1 MKHFYATLVLTCTL
15 TTAPAANANPWE
27 AQMDLLAAGAAAS
40 VVLHHACTGI
50 TSDAVQKAAQRL
62 RDVAL
67 TMADPEG
74 AYLYATKSFEL
85 KIKALWQSSSGACLN
100 MQRLQEIA
108 SSTGFILPR

>member
-1 MKHFYATLVLTCTL
+1 MKHIYASLVLAGAL
-15 TTAPAANANPWE
+15 TTAPAAMANPWE

-62 RDVAL
+62 RDVAM

-74 AYLYATKSFEL
+74 AYLYAAQAFEL
-85 KIKALWQSSSGACLN
+85 KIKAMWQSTSGSCNA
-100 MQRLQEIA
+100 MGRLRDIA
-108 SSTGFILPR
+108 GSTHFQMPR

>member
-1 MKHFYATLVLTCTL
+1 
-15 TTAPAANANPWE
+15 
-27 AQMDLLAAGAAAS
+27 MDLLAAGAAAS

-74 AYLYATKSFEL
+74 AYLYA

-108 SSTGFILPR
+108 SSTGFVLPR

>member
-1 MKHFYATLVLTCTL
+1 MKHFYAALVLAGAL

-62 RDVAL
+62 RDAAL

-74 AYLYATKSFEL
+74 AYLYATTAFEL
-85 KIKALWQSSSGACLN
+85 KIKAMWQSTSGSCIA
-100 MQRLQEIA
+100 MERLRDIA
-108 SSTGFILPR
+108 GSTYFQMPR